1 MREFEQDYATQDQR
15 SDGRYVLTR
24 DLATYA
30 ITSSAISKFE
40 SYAAFDTI
48 RSL

>member
-1 MREFEQDYATQDQR
+1 MAVYTFGSNPPGVT
-15 SDGRYVLTR
+15 
-24 DLATYA
+24 
-30 ITSSAISKFE
+30 TSRAFPKFE